1 MLDLQ
6 LLFDGSTLNLTF
18 NLLATK
24 TRKKQRKKICF
35 FDLLWLPFDL
45 TKPNIKIE
53 SQRYLLKASIC
64 ISVSF

>member
-24 TRKKQRKKICF
+24 TLRKKICF
-35 FDLLWLPFDL
+35 FDLLWFPFDL

-53 SQRYLLKASIC
+53 SQRYLLKAAIC

>member
-18 NLLATK
+18 DLLATL
-24 TRKKQRKKICF
+24 KKICF
-35 FDLLWLPFDL
+35 FDLLWFPFDL
-45 TKPNIKIE
+45 TKLNIKIE
-53 SQRYLLKASIC
+53 SQRYLLMAAIC